1 MFWNFACLI
10 VFFKTKST
18 CILKTWDFFISQ
30 TREVSD
36 EGLQQGKI
44 LNTP

>member
-1 MFWNFACLI
+1 MFWNCACLI

-18 CILKTWDFFISQ
+18 CILKTWDFISQ

>member
-10 VFFKTKST
+10 VLFKTKS
-18 CILKTWDFFISQ
+18 ILKTCNFFISQ

-36 EGLQQGKI
+36 EGLQQGKM
-44 LNTP
+44 LNSP